1 MIKKSIIFKVFFAI
15 ATVQVLAMIVMSII
29 VYNSQSEI
37 VNNLLKNREEFTL
50 SKIKMAN
57 SYAQKKELEILNIM
71 VNSVSSSLAD
81 AMYNMESDSA
91 EMTIEKLLQRDNIK
105 AIYTYDLSADSVFV
119 VGYKLAQQIQYTDT
133 IPESIKKLP
142 FLKITLITDRQKIG
156 YLKIYYDNSEI
167 IHRLNLVEERD
178 LSELEKEMLHAN
190 NKVKEELFYEVL
202 SFFFGALFIIILIII
217 LLKEFV
223 NKPLIKFQ
231 IGLNSF
237 FAYLE
242 NPKNKITKIDIDTED
257 EFGQM
262 SKSVNESIQV
272 SVKMHSEIANLM
284 QTMDKN
290 VITSETDSEG
300 IITYVSQA
308 FCEISGYT
316 KGELIGSHH
325 NILKHKDMDAETFES
340 LWIDLKSG
348 KSWAGEMKNMRRDGS
363 FYWLQTIISP
373 KCIKH
378 RTDSCGY
385 TAISYNITSK
395 KMVEELTENLE
406 LKIQERTMDLVEAKK
421 EVDAI
426 NKHTRDSIEYASL
439 IQSALMPISG
449 SLAPYFKDYFV
460 TWTPKDT
467 VGGDIWLFSELR
479 HQDESLL
486 MFIDCTG
493 HGVPGAFVT
502 MIVKA
507 VEREVVSIINH
518 NATMD
523 VSPAWIMGYFN
534 KTIKKLLRQ
543 ETKDSLSN
551 AGFDGG
557 IIYYNRRKQILKFAG
572 AETPLFYIDENGAFK
587 TIKGD
592 RYSVGYKKCDMNYEY
607 KETVID
613 VKEGMKFYC
622 TTDGYL
628 DQNGGAKGFPFG
640 KKRFSKIIQEHN
652 EESMAKFQKILEV
665 DMMKYENEIVDNDRN
680 DDMTVIGFEIGDKSD
695 IVESDL
701 EEIVKYEG
709 VMTQNVISATMDNIE
724 AKIKDIG
731 MMGNISTITIE
742 YCQNMMNYS
751 KNEEIASREIVPA
764 GTIEVQCIDNSYY
777 KIIAKNII
785 SIDDKEKIEP
795 KLQEIQSL
803 DKSGIKKRYR
813 ELRKSGKNTH
823 EKGGGIGLYEIAKVS
838 TFIEYE
844 FIAMNEDKYY
854 FIMRSI
860 VKPKVKVESVVF
872 EE

>member
-1 MIKKSIIFKVFFAI
+1 MIKKSIISKVFFSI
-15 ATVQVLAMIVMSII
+15 ATIQILAMIVMSTI
-29 VYNSQSEI
+29 VYNSQSKT

-50 SKIKMAN
+50 SKIKMTN
-57 SYAQKKELEILNIM
+57 SYTKKKELEILNIIA
-71 VNSVSSSLAD
+71 NSVSSSLAD
-81 AMYNMESDSA
+81 AMYNIEVNSA

-105 AIYTYDLSADSVFV
+105 AIYTYDISADNVFV
-119 VGYKLAQQIQYTDT
+119 VGYKLTQQINYTDT
-133 IPESIKKLP
+133 IPNSIKKLP
-142 FLKITLITDRQKIG
+142 FLKINLITDRQKIG

-167 IHRLNLVEERD
+167 IHHLNLVQERD
-178 LSELEKEMLHAN
+178 LSELKREILEAQ

-202 SFFFGALFIIILIII
+202 SFFFGALFIIIVIIV

-242 NPKNKITKIDIDTED
+242 NPHNKITKIDIDTED

-262 SKSVNESIQV
+262 SKSVNKSIQV

-284 QTMDKN
+284 RTMDKN
-290 VITSETDSEG
+290 VITSETDNNG

-325 NILKHKDMDAETFES
+325 SILRHKDMDAQIFEN
-340 LWIDLKSG
+340 LWINLKSG
-348 KSWAGEMKNMRRDGS
+348 KSWVGEMKNSRRDGT

-373 KCIKH
+373 KCIEHK
-378 RTDSCGY
+378 TSSCGY

-406 LKIQERTMDLVEAKK
+406 IKIQERTTDLVEAKK
-421 EVDAI
+421 EVEII

-439 IQSALMPISG
+439 IQNALMPIPNAMS
-449 SLAPYFKDYFV
+449 PYFKDHFV

-479 HQDESLL
+479 HKDETLL
-486 MFIDCTG
+486 MFVDCTG

-507 VEREVVSIINH
+507 VEREIVSIINH
-518 NATMD
+518 NETMD

-557 IIYYNRRKQILKFAG
+557 IIYYNRRKQIIKFAG
-572 AETPLFYIDENGAFK
+572 AETALFYIGKDGILNMV
-587 TIKGD
+587 KGN

-607 KETVID
+607 KETIID
-613 VKEGMKFYC
+613 VKEGIKFYC

-628 DQNGGAKGFPFG
+628 DQNGGKKGFPFG
-640 KKRFSKIIQEHN
+640 KKRFSKIIQEHHK
-652 EESMAKFQKILEV
+652 EPMSKFQTILQLNIME
-665 DMMKYENEIVDNDRN
+665 YENEIVNNDRN
-680 DDMTVIGFEIGDKSD
+680 DDMTVIGFEIGEKSN
-695 IVESDL
+695 IVENSVED
-701 EEIVKYEG
+701 IVKYEG

-724 AKIKDIG
+724 AKINNIG
-731 MMGNISTITIE
+731 MIGNISTITIE
-742 YCQNMMNYS
+742 YCQNIMHYS
-751 KNEEIASREIVPA
+751 KNEEIASRKIVPA
-764 GTIEVQCIDNSYY
+764 GTIEVQYIDNNYY
-777 KIIAKNII
+777 KILAKNII
-785 SIDDKEKIEP
+785 SIDDREKLEP
-795 KLQEIQSL
+795 KLKEIQSL
-803 DKSGIKKRYR
+803 DKAGIKKRYR

-823 EKGGGIGLYEIAKVS
+823 EKGGGIGIYEIAKVS
-838 TFIEYE
+838 SYIEYE
-844 FIAMNEDKYY
+844 FISINEDKDY
-854 FIMRSI
+854 FIMKSI
-860 VKPKVKVESVVF
+860 VKA
-872 EE
+872 